1 MINMG
6 LKEDLKV
13 IEMKIREIYV
23 DEIQPLEDIRKEI
36 QRQIND
42 EKITVDMTTI
52 DTVKA
57 KYKQVDVDEK
67 LVK

>member
-1 MINMG
+1 MG